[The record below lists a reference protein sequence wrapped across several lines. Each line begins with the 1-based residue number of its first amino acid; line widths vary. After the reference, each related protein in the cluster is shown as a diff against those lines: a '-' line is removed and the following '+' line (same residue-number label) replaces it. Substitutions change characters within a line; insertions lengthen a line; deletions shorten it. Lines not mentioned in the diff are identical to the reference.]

1 MAFVVSESGSSIV
14 RSLYVSAAPANPLN
28 KASHMP
34 KWVSTNVLLFDNP
47 CLQILRIIVILRF
60 TRSAAKSATNGM
72 DVGKL
77 VNPRAPAIPLLD
89 AFCDMQPPI
98 MHQIIMAV
106 SIKHDVVAERSCLCH
121 FVEEYSFSA

>member
-1 MAFVVSESGSSIV
+1 
-14 RSLYVSAAPANPLN
+14 
-28 KASHMP
+28 MP

-89 AFCDMQPPI
+89 ASCDMQPPI

-121 FVEEYSFSA
+121 FVEEYSFSATHSAIIVAIAIAIFTGNANMLTSMHPSHN